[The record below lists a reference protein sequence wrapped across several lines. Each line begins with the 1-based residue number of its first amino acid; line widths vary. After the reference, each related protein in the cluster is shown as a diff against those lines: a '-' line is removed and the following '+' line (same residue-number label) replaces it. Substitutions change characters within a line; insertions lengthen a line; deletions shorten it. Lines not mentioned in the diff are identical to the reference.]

1 MELDVFKIDG
11 SKSTKKIKLAD
22 EIFNIEPSDHAIYLS
37 VKSYLANQRQ
47 GTHKTKERSE
57 VRGGGKKPWKQKGRG
72 GARAGTTRSPL
83 WIGGGTTFGPRPR
96 DYRQDLPKSL
106 KKLARKSALSYKVK
120 NNEFVVVEDFNFES
134 PKTKNFLEII
144 EALELKDKKVLLL
157 TNGNLENVYRSAR
170 NVQKVQTMEADKAST
185 YDILN
190 NQILLIQK
198 SGVELI
204 HQIFNKTEDSPKT
217 KKEKAIN

>member
-11 SKSTKKIKLAD
+11 SKSTHKVKLAD
-22 EIFNIEPSDHAIYLS
+22 DIFNIEPSDHAIYLS

-96 DYRQDLPKSL
+96 NYRQDLSKNV
-106 KKLARKSALSYKVK
+106 KRLARKSALSYKAK
-120 NNEFVVVEDFNFES
+120 NNEIVVVEDFNYDE
-134 PKTKNFLEII
+134 PKTKDVVEML
-144 EALELKDKKVLLL
+144 EALELNEKKVLLL
-157 TNGNLENVYRSAR
+157 TNGNLENVYKSAR
-170 NVQKVQTMEADKAST
+170 NIQKIQTLEADKAST

-190 NQILLIQK
+190 NQVLLVQK
-198 SGVELI
+198 GGIELI
-204 HQIFNKTEDSPKT
+204 HKTFGKIVKSSKS
-217 KKEKAIN
+217 KKVKAVS